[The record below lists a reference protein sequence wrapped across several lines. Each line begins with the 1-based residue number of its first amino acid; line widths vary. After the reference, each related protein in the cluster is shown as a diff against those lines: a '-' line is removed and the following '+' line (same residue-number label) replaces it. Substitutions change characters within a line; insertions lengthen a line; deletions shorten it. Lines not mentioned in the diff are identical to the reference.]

1 MQFFQPLFG
10 FDQAGEVSP
19 GTKIALAIG
28 VFDGVHSGHREI
40 IRTVCR
46 MAEERGA
53 VACALTFEPHPKSI
67 VGAPPELLTS
77 PEERRRLLLDAG
89 ADITGTIV
97 FDRQT
102 ASIEPEDFL
111 LKLINDPRFELAG
124 ISVGEHWRFGNR
136 GKGGGKLIADFAKQY
151 GFEFSAVPELEED
164 GVVISSSVIRKMISD
179 GNISGAA
186 RMLGRYP
193 SLEGRVEKGF
203 GVAGKELETPTANL
217 IPEYGV
223 LVPDGV
229 YAGFVVLDGKRHPA
243 AINIGVAP
251 TYNVNRRRVEIH
263 LLDWKGDLYGKN
275 LTVELVGFI
284 RKERTFA
291 DGNALKKQI
300 FSDIATIRELL
311 GKSDLF

>member
-46 MAEERGA
+46 MAEARSA

-193 SLEGRVEKGF
+193 SLEGRVEKASESQAKSLRPRPQILF
-203 GVAGKELETPTANL
+203 LNTESWFLTEFTPASWCST
-217 IPEYGV
+217 E
-223 LVPDGV
+223 
-229 YAGFVVLDGKRHPA
+229 K
-243 AINIGVAP
+243 NILPRSISESLRP
-251 TYNVNRRRVEIH
+251 TTSTGGASRYICSTGRA
-263 LLDWKGDLYGKN
+263 
-275 LTVELVGFI
+275 
-284 RKERTFA
+284 TFTEKISPSS
-291 DGNALKKQI
+291 L
-300 FSDIATIRELL
+300 SD
-311 GKSDLF
+311 S